1 MFDSSQPDLN
11 WDKDEIKEDFKK
23 TLRFW
28 GDRGVAGFRI
38 DVAHALT
45 KDLSGDL
52 PNWEQMVIMSKKKG
66 ENGNADLKHPT
77 DDRDEVHEIYRE
89 WRKVFNEYDPPLT

>member
-1 MFDSSQPDLN
+1 
-11 WDKDEIKEDFKK
+11 
-23 TLRFW
+23 
-28 GDRGVAGFRI
+28 
-38 DVAHALT
+38 
-45 KDLSGDL
+45 
-52 PNWEQMVIMSKKKG
+52 MSKKKG